1 MKALDFTIK
10 GNGTH
15 YAQCDRRYTSVSET
29 LRTNLKHVDHGNLDI
44 FKQLRNHRK
53 TKENR
58 AKWKKLEMRFFKIKR
73 GKLISQDI
81 QITAIADIAHNH
93 HNDQKQNVAVTEN
106 S

>member
-1 MKALDFTIK
+1 M
-10 GNGTH
+10 
-15 YAQCDRRYTSVSET
+15 
-29 LRTNLKHVDHGNLDI
+29 LRTNLKHIDLGNLDI
-44 FKQLRNHRK
+44 FKQLLNHRE

-58 AKWKKLEMRFFKIKR
+58 AKWKKLAMRFFKIRR

-93 HNDQKQNVAVTEN
+93 HDDQEQNNAVTEN